1 MQILECSTGAYI
13 YWGNQLSGN
22 WNQSFILYS
31 NELDNYWPF
40 FVINHFL
47 YISDKNQTSVTII
60 IHEHTTLLK
69 NAVVDS

>member
-31 NELDNYWPF
+31 NELDYYWPF
-40 FVINHFL
+40 L
-47 YISDKNQTSVTII
+47 
-60 IHEHTTLLK
+60 
-69 NAVVDS
+69 

>member
-40 FVINHFL
+40 LKKTIS
-47 YISDKNQTSVTII
+47 YIYPTKTK
-60 IHEHTTLLK
+60 LR
-69 NAVVDS
+69 